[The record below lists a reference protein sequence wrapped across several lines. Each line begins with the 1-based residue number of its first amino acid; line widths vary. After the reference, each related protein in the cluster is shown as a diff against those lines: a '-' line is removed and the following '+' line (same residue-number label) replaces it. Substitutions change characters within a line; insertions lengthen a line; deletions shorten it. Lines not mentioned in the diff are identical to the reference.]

1 MNRSTTNWFEQQKPS
16 SFRTQTNLN
25 SFFLLYFHSGFVV
38 LPVYSPRALFLR
50 DAHFCSFFSHI
61 FLFQLFYT
69 SKGKIH
75 DEIDL
80 ILNGELDGERMPCYA
95 TDADRM
101 PWTEAVICEVQRIKT
116 ILPLGVPHGTLD
128 VNIQSLQYT
137 LFPPAISSHTNC
149 RENVFELKNG
159 L

>member
-1 MNRSTTNWFEQQKPS
+1 M
-16 SFRTQTNLN
+16 SFPFILHVHCFYVTPIFVL
-25 SFFLLYFHSGFVV
+25 FF
-38 LPVYSPRALFLR
+38 P
-50 DAHFCSFFSHI
+50 HI
-61 FLFQLFYT
+61 FLFQLFYN
-69 SKGKIH
+69 SQGKIH